1 MWHCLY
7 TSLFLSPNHS
17 LDTCSY
23 CMQRWRRKSWGRTEE
38 TLCIPR
44 GCSVSPSLLRE
55 GTSGLLS
62 RAELGHLFHISL
74 HAQSRWVTAVIGI
87 RDPDKLRWLSLL
99 RCSTSTLPLIPFVK
113 HLIMSKSQ
121 KRISAKAHT
130 AEVSVHQFWT
140 INQPISFCSA
150 PSFCWMW
157 FHLLQ
162 LAAFFFQDFTEEKGK
177 LCLIINS
184 WLEKKLLNFPW
195 LPSIIHSCLFWPPFV
210 SSPSLIRTS
219 THEAQSIKASPHKLN
234 CFSAFRSN

>member
-1 MWHCLY
+1 MWHCLFVSVSKPLWSSGIVPDHINVPA
-7 TSLFLSPNHS
+7 SLSTESES

-23 CMQRWRRKSWGRTEE
+23 CMQRWRKSWGRTEE
-38 TLCIPR
+38 TLCIPHV
-44 GCSVSPSLLRE
+44 CSVSPSLLRE

-87 RDPDKLRWLSLL
+87 RDPDKLQWLSLL
-99 RCSTSTLPLIPFVK
+99 RCSTSTLPLVPFVK

-130 AEVSVHQFWT
+130 AEVSVHQFWN

-162 LAAFFFQDFTEEKGK
+162 LAAFFSGLYWGKGE
-177 LCLIINS
+177 IMFDN
-184 WLEKKLLNFPW
+184 
-195 LPSIIHSCLFWPPFV
+195 
-210 SSPSLIRTS
+210 
-219 THEAQSIKASPHKLN
+219 
-234 CFSAFRSN
+234 